1 MTVFDEQAGQYS
13 EQNPVLVNHATDLA
27 YVIYTSGSTGNPKG
41 CMLQHRGVVNR
52 IDWMWHHY
60 GFSSQD
66 VILQK
71 TTYSFDVSVWEL
83 FLPLCWGV
91 PMVLCQKEDVTSPER
106 IAALIERHGVTCLH
120 FVPSLLSVFMA
131 ELFQDNRVAERLAS
145 LRKVFTSGEALP
157 LKTIRKWYA
166 RLDTPVHNLYGPT
179 EASVDVTYFAT
190 SPHDTTIPI
199 GRPIWNTQLY
209 IVGPRN
215 ELLPLGVAGEICI
228 GGDGLARG
236 YLNQPELTAEK
247 FVANPFR
254 AGERIYRSGDLG
266 RWLADGNIEYL
277 GRNDMQV
284 KVRGLRIE
292 LGEIEAALQQL
303 EHIDA
308 AVVLA
313 RSSLT
318 GELELVA
325 YLLSAAELVIANIRA
340 GLSERLPAYMLPN
353 HFVSVAQWPLTP
365 SGKIDRKRLPDPES
379 SRLSGSAEYV
389 PARNDLENRLI
400 LIWEELLGRE
410 KIGVRDDFFELGG
423 HSLKIMQ
430 LLSRINTAF
439 QVRIGIQD
447 VFAEPTIENLASH
460 IDFIL
465 SQNTHK
471 QNKEALIEIEL

>member
-1 MTVFDEQAGQYS
+1 
-13 EQNPVLVNHATDLA
+13 NPVPVNQATDLA

-41 CMLQHRGVVNR
+41 CMLQHQGVVNR

-83 FLPLCWGV
+83 FLPLCWGA
-91 PMVLCQKEDVTSPER
+91 PMVLCQKEDVASPER

-120 FVPSLLSVFMA
+120 FVPSLLSIFMA
-131 ELFQDNRVAERLAS
+131 ELFDDSRVATRLAS
-145 LRKVFTSGEALP
+145 LQKVFTSGEALP
-157 LKTIRKWYA
+157 LKTVRKWYDV
-166 RLDTPVHNLYGPT
+166 LDTPLHNLYGPT
-179 EASVDVTYFAT
+179 EASVDVTYYTT
-190 SPHDTTIPI
+190 SRYDSLIPI
-199 GRPIWNTQLY
+199 GRPIWNTQMY
-209 IVGPRN
+209 IVGPKN

-236 YLNQPELTAEK
+236 YLNRPELTAEK

-254 AGERIYRSGDLG
+254 AGERMYRTGDLG
-266 RWLADGNIEYL
+266 RWLPDGNIEYL
-277 GRNDMQV
+277 GRNDTQV

-292 LGEIEAALQQL
+292 LGEIETALQQL
-303 EHIDA
+303 DTIDA

-313 RSSLT
+313 KANKA
-318 GELELVA
+318 GEKELVA
-325 YLLSAAELVIANIRA
+325 YLLSATELVVADIRA
-340 GLSERLPAYMLPN
+340 GLSKSLPAYMLPN
-353 HFVSVAQWPLTP
+353 HFVRVAQWPLTP
-365 SGKIDRKRLPDPES
+365 SGKIDRKLLPAPES
-379 SRLSGSAEYV
+379 SSLAGGAEYMA
-389 PARNDLENRLI
+389 PRTELETKLV
-400 LIWEELLGRE
+400 LIWEELLGKE

-439 QVRIGIQD
+439 QVRISIQD
-447 VFAEPTIENLASH
+447 VFTEPTIENLASH